1 MVHCPRH
8 HAHTILVQ
16 VFSGGL
22 CSIHDIFEQLANEN
36 TELHCVPPA
45 LDRMKQAGNQMIKL
59 EDNRA
64 GINVSNVYLD
74 VNGC

>member
-22 CSIHDIFEQLANEN
+22 CSIHDIFEQQANEN
-36 TELHCVPPA
+36 TELHCVPGP
-45 LDRMKQAGNQMIKL
+45 DKTGWKSNDKTGRH
-59 EDNRA
+59 
-64 GINVSNVYLD
+64 VSNVYLD
-74 VNGC
+74 VNGS